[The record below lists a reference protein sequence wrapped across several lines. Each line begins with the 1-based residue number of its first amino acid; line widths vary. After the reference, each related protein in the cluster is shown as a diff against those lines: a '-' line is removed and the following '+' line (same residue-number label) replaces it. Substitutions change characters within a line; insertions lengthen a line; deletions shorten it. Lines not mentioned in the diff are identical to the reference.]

1 MGARVG
7 AFDDQLGRRAATLGI
22 VYFAG

>member
-7 AFDDQLGRRAATLGI
+7 AFDDQLAAARATLGI